1 MCVAYGYFVFKGV
14 KMDNNKKFNLLKLLT
29 NVSLYL
35 MLFIIAIIVVSLFGY
50 ISLGAGLVKL
60 LLVLCVVCASTWLA
74 MPWARRLQGD
84 PKHKTVSI
92 VFLSLVGVLAVL
104 WIVGIFMSANLID
117 IISKA
122 VKNEASE
129 ELLAK
134 STTAVARYLK
144 WVVVFFIQFIF
155 ANSVATTIIKYGK
168 EKLPYQV
175 ILYVC
180 GLFLDV
186 FFVKVL
192 FIFNITEDYSLKVS
206 NADFFKSKFVWL
218 LFVLSVIILFASSAF
233 NKRYEK
239 RRRQEATISE
249 VENARQ
255 SKKEEA
261 GSESIEVKLEK
272 LKNLLEQKL
281 ITQEEYDAKK
291 QEILKEL

>member
-1 MCVAYGYFVFKGV
+1 
-14 KMDNNKKFNLLKLLT
+14 MDNNKKFSLLKLLT

-60 LLVLCVVCASTWLA
+60 LLVLCVICASTWLA
-74 MPWARRLQGD
+74 MPWARRLQSD
-84 PKHKTVSI
+84 SKLKTVSI

-104 WIVGIFMSANLID
+104 WIIGIFMSANLIE

-122 VKNEASE
+122 VSNEVE
-129 ELLAK
+129 EGVLAE

-144 WVVVFFIQFIF
+144 WVVVIFIQFIL
-155 ANSVATTIIKYGK
+155 ANFIATTIIKYGK

-192 FIFNITEDYSLKVS
+192 FLFKITEDYSLVV
-206 NADFFKSKFVWL
+206 NNGEFFESKFVWL
-218 LFVLSVIILFASSAF
+218 LFVLSVIILIASSAF

-239 RRRQEATISE
+239 RRRKEIESGEITPQQNKKQEDS
-249 VENARQ
+249 R
-255 SKKEEA
+255 
-261 GSESIEVKLEK
+261 ESIEGKLEK

-281 ITQEEYDAKK
+281 ITQEEYDAKR